1 MIQFHIFWNDK
12 NRDCSVNYIKDREDV
27 FIYEQREVALGTVGS
42 WHFADK
48 ILLQIGA
55 EPLTSRDDRKDLIL
69 IDMGWKDAL
78 KLSKRFPQDI
88 QRRSISGFKTAYPRT
103 KKSSIRPDGGLRII
117 ECMFVAKLIV
127 TGIEDK
133 GLLRNY
139 HFREKFLEINR
150 DNIEKYWNK

>member
-48 ILLQIGA
+48 ILLQLGA
-55 EPLTSRDDRKDLIL
+55 EPLTSKDNGNDLII

-78 KLSKRFPQDI
+78 KLSKRFPPEI

-103 KKSSIRPDGGLRII
+103 KKSSIRPDSGLRSI
-117 ECMFVAKLIV
+117 ECMFVAKLIM
-127 TGIEDK
+127 TGTEDES
-133 GLLRNY
+133 LLRNY
-139 HFREKFLEINR
+139 HFREKFLEINKDEIGGYR
-150 DNIEKYWNK
+150 KQ